1 MRAKALWRVAVTTSA
16 EAGDAVQECLA
27 AMLNH
32 PVSTYTDAETRRTTA
47 SVFLARRAD
56 LSPSAQAEIRLAL
69 RRLRTCGLD
78 PGRVVV
84 RVERIRRENW
94 AESWKHHFKPIEIG
108 DTLLLRPSWSRRRPK
123 SGQAVVTLD
132 PGLSFGT
139 GQHPT
144 TRFCLEQLVA
154 ARMGDSAQS
163 FVDIGTGSG
172 ILAIAA
178 ARLGYVPVVAFDCD
192 PDAVRI
198 AAANARVNSV
208 RRRIQLRR
216 IDLSEFNRG
225 GHGLFDVICA
235 NLTFDLLLAER
246 RRILVCLAPRGRL
259 VLAGILHSQFPKVR
273 RAYTE
278 AGLRLIARRREGEW
292 ESAAFTR
299 GSGG

>member
-1 MRAKALWRVAVTTSA
+1 MTAKALWRVSVTTSP
-16 EAGDAVQECLA
+16 EVEDSVQECLA
-27 AMLNH
+27 AILGQ

-47 SVFLARRAD
+47 SVFLTRRAD
-56 LSPSAQAEIRLAL
+56 MSPSAQAEIRLAL
-69 RRLRTCGLD
+69 RRLRPCGLD
-78 PGRVVV
+78 PGRIVV
-84 RVERIRRENW
+84 RMEKIRRENW

-108 DTLLLRPSWSRRRPK
+108 GALLLRPSWSRRRPK

-144 TRFCLEQLVA
+144 TRFCLEQLVV
-154 ARMGDSAQS
+154 ARKGGSAQS

-178 ARLGYVPVVAFDCD
+178 ARLGYSPVVAFDCD

-208 RRRIQLRR
+208 RTRVQLRR
-216 IDLSEFNRG
+216 LDLNQFNRRQYR
-225 GHGLFDVICA
+225 LSDVICA
-235 NLTFDLLLAER
+235 NLTFDLLVAER
-246 RRILVCLAPRGRL
+246 RRILACLALRGRL

-273 RAYTE
+273 RAYAE
-278 AGLRLIARRREGEW
+278 AGLRMLAHRREGEW
-292 ESAAFTR
+292 ESGAFTR
-299 GSGG
+299 PNGG